1 MPAKTVDVRDTLT
14 CVIFSCIVT
23 CTELYVVICEC
34 LLVEEKKNAIYLFLF
49 YDLPAFNIFFF
60 FFLKCTCV
68 HALTGGCLP
77 SFN

>member
-34 LLVEEKKNAIYLFLF
+34 LLVEEKKMQFIYSCFTIC
-49 YDLPAFNIFFF
+49 LPLTFFF
-60 FFLKCTCV
+60 FF
-68 HALTGGCLP
+68 
-77 SFN
+77 S